1 MAFHVPKAPGMAQML
16 KEGARVS
23 INVICQMKYD
33 TKFNIK
39 HYLL

>member
-23 INVICQMKYD
+23 
-33 TKFNIK
+33 TKCFLNI
-39 HYLL
+39 YLYIIS